1 MIRVCERHGG
11 NVIPP
16 GEDLCVACQREQEE
30 REHPPPCQHR
40 RILYVCADCGELEPR
55 SPGYLYPVLTDQ
67 DGRIL
72 DGRARLAAG
81 RPGRPARGRTP
92 AAFPARCDPGL
103 TGSSRCPAAGR
114 RHGSR

>member
-30 REHPPPCQHR
+30 REHLPPCQHR

-81 RPGRPARGRTP
+81 RPSRPKAQ
-92 AAFPARCDPGL
+92 
-103 TGSSRCPAAGR
+103 AAGY
-114 RHGSR
+114 G